1 MRGGGCPSVRVVTT
15 KALGTTAWEPIRGL
29 LKTNTSVRGK
39 MAVNYSNSSSVPTR
53 IPHHHAQHLEH
64 LNIEG
69 SDQYVEPLTLN
80 NHNGSDT

>member
-1 MRGGGCPSVRVVTT
+1 M
-15 KALGTTAWEPIRGL
+15 KAITLEQGL
-29 LKTNTSVRGK
+29 TELAEIVSFRDDTEILRELKS
-39 MAVNYSNSSSVPTR
+39 VNYSINSSVPTR